1 MKYLFYLRRPNLNL
15 KLILSAKDWYK
26 EQLKWEHTFCILFVF
41 VACCEMSLKNF
52 VHTPINTEQQHRI
65 QEKRDTVLKF
75 APWIVFK
82 KKCKSS
88 QFKPHTYTKT
98 KLIENPHVAFV
109 LMWLWLNRKHYI
121 LRPSLFLI
129 SKSDLK
135 RIFTDSRRW
144 KDSKMLI

>member
-1 MKYLFYLRRPNLNL
+1 MVFLNPIFSMLYSWWWSTFSWFYFEIYQRHILHKKERVTSFQVKYLFYLRRSNLNL

-75 APWIVFK
+75 APWIVFNK
-82 KKCKSS
+82 NVNHHSLN
-88 QFKPHTYTKT
+88 HT
-98 KLIENPHVAFV
+98 H
-109 LMWLWLNRKHYI
+109 I
-121 LRPSLFLI
+121 LKQS
-129 SKSDLK
+129 
-135 RIFTDSRRW
+135 
-144 KDSKMLI
+144 